1 MQFEE
6 REFLPVI
13 LGADI
18 TAYSL
23 ARSFHEEYKIKS
35 LVLSMSEGG
44 YIANS
49 DIIENRVFPHLEQ
62 KDVLVKHLIEIGEE
76 FKGRK
81 KLIVLGCGDCGEGGC
96 EGCGGGCN

>member
-1 MQFEE
+1 MQFQEK
-6 REFLPVI
+6 EFLPVI

-23 ARSFHEEYKIKS
+23 ARSFHEEYGIKS

-49 DIIENRVFPHLEQ
+49 DIIENR
-62 KDVLVKHLIEIGEE
+62 I
-76 FKGRK
+76 
-81 KLIVLGCGDCGEGGC
+81 
-96 EGCGGGCN
+96 

>member
-1 MQFEE
+1 MQFQEK
-6 REFLPVI
+6 EFLPVI

-23 ARSFHEEYKIKS
+23 ARSFHEEYGIKS

-49 DIIENRVFPHLEQ
+49 DII
-62 KDVLVKHLIEIGEE
+62 
-76 FKGRK
+76 
-81 KLIVLGCGDCGEGGC
+81 
-96 EGCGGGCN
+96 